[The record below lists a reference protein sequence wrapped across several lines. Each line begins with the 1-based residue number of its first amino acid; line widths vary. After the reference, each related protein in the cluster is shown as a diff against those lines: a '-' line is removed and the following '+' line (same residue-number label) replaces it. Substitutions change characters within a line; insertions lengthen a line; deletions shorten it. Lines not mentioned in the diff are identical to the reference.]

1 MNQFIDEKIDK
12 AKYLEE
18 KNIQEKANYKS
29 IKEIDISNPTKLS
42 NRLKEKNIKFFENF
56 ELLELIGEGSE
67 SSVYKI
73 KIKKNQTFATCKIVK
88 REKGKGNL
96 IEYKISKKLK
106 NKNIINNYGASA
118 LIKDELDCILMEYS
132 KYGNLRDFQKKIL
145 KRNRLSESIL
155 CYIAYQI
162 LNGLKYMHMNKI
174 AHFDLKPQ
182 NLIIDE
188 MINIKI
194 IDFSVS
200 INYKNIN
207 SKTIELPFRGTNFYI
222 PPEVINNETI
232 NVNDLNKIDLY
243 SLGVILYNLAFGNYP
258 YDLSYEDSKD
268 YDKIYKKVMKE
279 WDIKEQ
285 NDFSSYFIDFLKKLL
300 DNNINKRI
308 NINDAFN
315 HYWIKGADI
324 LFDEKE
330 KIFNVNSFLILLITD
345 HIKRF
350 NDYIKK
356 EK

>member
-1 MNQFIDEKIDK
+1 
-12 AKYLEE
+12 
-18 KNIQEKANYKS
+18 
-29 IKEIDISNPTKLS
+29 
-42 NRLKEKNIKFFENF
+42 
-56 ELLELIGEGSE
+56 
-67 SSVYKI
+67 
-73 KIKKNQTFATCKIVK
+73 
-88 REKGKGNL
+88 
-96 IEYKISKKLK
+96 
-106 NKNIINNYGASA
+106 
-118 LIKDELDCILMEYS
+118 MEYS